1 MAFGL
6 PKDQRSQAM
15 LLVTI
20 AALGVL
26 YVAWDGVG
34 FYKSAHK
41 PMSLQIDS
49 AHAEIDSLQRL
60 IDNAKQDLASGSVED
75 LRRKVEEYSGALTL
89 MRRLV
94 PQQNDLPTLIDDITT
109 RTKQRGVT
117 IGQIGAPMVEEG
129 SPFDTYR
136 YTLQVYGH
144 YDQLG
149 EFLSDVASMPRIV
162 VPQNVSLKP
171 ATQGTQRLLRDTL
184 GGLLEADLTVR
195 TFIKAPN
202 RAPPPGKP
210 KTGGANAAA
219 AH

>member
-34 FYKSAHK
+34 IYKSAHK

-49 AHAEIDSLQRL
+49 AHAEIDSLQGL
-60 IDNAKQDLASGSVED
+60 IDKAKQDLASGSVED
-75 LRRKVEEYSGALTL
+75 LRRKVEEYTGALTL

-129 SPFDTYR
+129 QPFDTYR

-149 EFLSDVASMPRIV
+149 EFLSDVASMARIV
-162 VPQNVSLKP
+162 VPQNVTLAP
-171 ATQGTQRLLRDTL
+171 ATQGTQRLLRDTV
-184 GGLLEADLTVR
+184 GGLLEANLTVR

>member
-34 FYKSAHK
+34 IYPSAHK
-41 PMSLQIDS
+41 VMSARIDS
-49 AHAEIDSLQRL
+49 AHAEIDSLQGL
-60 IDNAKQDLASGSVED
+60 IDKAKQDLASGSVED
-75 LRRKVEEYSGALTL
+75 LRRKVEEYTGALTL

-149 EFLSDVASMPRIV
+149 EFLSDVASMARIV
-162 VPQNVSLKP
+162 VPQNVTLAP
-171 ATQGTQRLLRDTL
+171 ATQGTQRLLRDTV
-184 GGLLEADLTVR
+184 GGLLEANLTVR